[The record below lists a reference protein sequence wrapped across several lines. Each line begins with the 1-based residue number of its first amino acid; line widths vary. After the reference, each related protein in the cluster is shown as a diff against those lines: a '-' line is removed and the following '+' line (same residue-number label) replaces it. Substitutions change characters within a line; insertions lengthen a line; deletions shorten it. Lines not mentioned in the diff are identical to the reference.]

1 MPAEVSS
8 NLANVY
14 AFLRN
19 TYESTDFLL
28 APAPTYVQS
37 LAETDS
43 KVVFVYK
50 YDELRGK
57 AMLSDGNFFSSKTTS
72 PDSSAPA
79 KDLDLTG
86 SPLKDDVKLE
96 DLDLSDDGP
105 GLVVLENAWLQKEE
119 CYAPIP
125 VEQARSILQEVLN
138 SVGGGIAGSG
148 QLWALCDGKDM
159 DGTLLLQVELN
170 GASRGFV
177 RGAVK
182 LLGYFPEDQLT
193 MAKFQRI
200 HESRAPGLGKDLE
213 SSIEL
218 WYKIQSHIS
227 IKLRWITRSEQPSFC
242 INKKA
247 DIILRQ
253 AIRVSE
259 TQSVAKYFWSQLHL
273 LETIKERIQQ
283 IRADPARGPAAVED
297 EGFAGALD
305 VDVIKDKVQ
314 KILTEFY
321 IVEPSADFKL
331 TQIGSIVERVKNR
344 TATDVTDRL
353 WSVLKYCCGYDDL
366 KEVLT
371 FIFKTASRSN
381 LANIPSNSNHLAELI
396 KSIAQRRLAIP
407 ILTGSEPMELLLEI
421 GLEKL
426 LKDYQIIFHES
437 KICNL
442 DLANVGKVPSGAGGS
457 NGNDSTNNSRM
468 SSMRKSMYEAVPA
481 GNSGL
486 LAGVGTDDGGA
497 VRNSYFHSGEANL
510 KIGQLTQVQLLLEHL
525 LSIEAHLKLTSIY
538 PQVAEEYFVRPV
550 VSFEEVLARK
560 TDQLEIPILNNK
572 VIELVEN
579 STPYIRRVAM
589 TTRSRF
595 RTVQST
601 FYQST
606 EPILPTTQFAQM
618 KVGGEGGEVKNA
630 YWCLEYTKVANH

>member
-1 MPAEVSS
+1 MPAEVSPVS

-28 APAPTYVQS
+28 APAPTYVHS
-37 LAETDS
+37 LAEVDS
-43 KVVFVYK
+43 KIVFVYK

-57 AMLSDGNFFSSKTTS
+57 AMLSDGNYFSSKTS
-72 PDSSAPA
+72 PDTSAPA
-79 KDLDLTG
+79 KELDLTG

-96 DLDLSDDGP
+96 DLDLSDDGGE

-170 GASRGFV
+170 GGGRGFV

-273 LETIKERIQQ
+273 LETIKERILQ
-283 IRADPARGPAAVED
+283 IRADPARGPSAMDD

-371 FIFKTASRSN
+371 YIFKTASRSN

-407 ILTGSEPMELLLEI
+407 ILTGSEPLELLLEI

-426 LKDYQIIFHES
+426 LKDFQIIFHES
-437 KICNL
+437 KICHL
-442 DLANVGKVPSGAGGS
+442 DLANVGKAPTAGAGGP
-457 NGNDSTNNSRM
+457 NDSSANSRA

-481 GNSGL
+481 GTSTL
-486 LAGVGTDDGGA
+486 LSGVGTDDGGA
-497 VRNSYFHSGEANL
+497 VRNSYFNAGEANL
-510 KIGQLTQVQLLLEHL
+510 KIGKLTQVQLLLEHL

-538 PQVAEEYFVRPV
+538 PQVAEEYFARPV
-550 VSFEEVLARK
+550 ISFEEVLARK

-589 TTRSRF
+589 TTRSKF

-606 EPILPTTQFAQM
+606 EPILPTTQFAQL
-618 KVGGEGGEVKNA
+618 KTGEGGEVKNA
-630 YWCLEYTKVANH
+630 YWCLEYTKVANN